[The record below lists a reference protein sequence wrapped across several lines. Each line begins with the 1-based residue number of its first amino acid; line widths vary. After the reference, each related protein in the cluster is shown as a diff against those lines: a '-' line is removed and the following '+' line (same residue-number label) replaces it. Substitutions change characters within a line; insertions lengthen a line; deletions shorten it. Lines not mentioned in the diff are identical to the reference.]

1 MDDGLTR
8 LDKAPVAAVVIGAD
22 LSPADRAAVETGVLR
37 QALQHKAG
45 DLEEMV
51 AQRTR
56 ALKEAL
62 TGLQASEE
70 RFQLA
75 LRGANDGLWDWNLL
89 TNSIYLSPRWKSML
103 GYGEAEFSSNLEG
116 IRSLIQRDDLRR
128 AVQQLREIREGRE
141 QFEMELRLR
150 HKDGHYVDIL
160 SRAFPIHDADGRVI
174 RLVGTHVDISE
185 HKRLER
191 SLRQAATVFMSTH
204 EAIVITDTESRITA
218 INPAF
223 TAITGYEESDIRGLP
238 MSVLKSCRHDPE
250 FYRSIWEAVQDTGFW
265 QGEIWNRR
273 KCGEVYPQWSTISAV
288 RDDAGRIINYVGVFT
303 DITQVKQSEFLLEH
317 QAHHDALTDL
327 PNRLLLLSRLEHA
340 VTHGRRNNHAG
351 AVLFLD
357 LDRFKTV
364 NDSLGHPAGDELLI
378 LAVQRLRGA
387 LRAADTLAR
396 LGGDEFVVVL
406 EDIHH
411 PQDTARVARNLI
423 AALSDKP
430 FLLAG
435 GHEVFIGVS
444 IGVSLF
450 PADGEN
456 ADALIQHADAALYEA
471 KASGKKTYRFYSAA
485 LTEAANA
492 RLEMEA
498 RLRHAHEHGEFV
510 LHYQPQVSIAGKQV
524 KGVESLLRWQHPERG
539 LLAPSEF
546 IPLAEET
553 GMIVPLGE
561 WVLRQACEQMNA
573 WLAAGRQIETI
584 AVNLSVR
591 QFHEPGIVEMVR
603 SILAATGLPGHRL
616 ELEIP
621 ESAFLQ
627 QGEAAALKMVAL
639 KELGVQVAIDAFG
652 TGASLRYLKMHVAD
666 RVKIDH
672 SLISDMLDD
681 PADIEIVAAIICLA
695 RNLGL
700 RVVAEGVETQAQ
712 FDFLTA
718 ELCDAVQGYLF
729 CRPVPAEEVT
739 AWFGGTAVPE
749 AVSA

>member
-8 LDKAPVAAVVIGAD
+8 HNKAPVTALAPGTELPPEDRAAAGAD
-22 LSPADRAAVETGVLR
+22 L
-37 QALQHKAG
+37 LQHKPG
-45 DLEEMV
+45 ELEEMV

-56 ALKEAL
+56 ALEEAL
-62 TGLQASEE
+62 TGLQESEE

-75 LRGANDGLWDWNLL
+75 LRGANDGLWDWNLQ
-89 TNSIYLSPRWKSML
+89 TGSIYLSPRWKSML
-103 GYGEAEFSSNLEG
+103 GYGETELSD
-116 IRSLIQRDDLRR
+116 SLDAVRGLIHRDDLRR
-128 AVQQLREIREGRE
+128 AMHQLREIWRGRT

-150 HKDGHYVDIL
+150 HKDGHYSDIL
-160 SRAFPIHDADGRVI
+160 SRGFPIHDADGRVI

-185 HKRLER
+185 HKQLER

-204 EAIVITDTESRITA
+204 EGVVITDTESRITA

-238 MSVLKSCRHDPE
+238 MSVLKSCRHDPD
-250 FYRSIWEAVQDTGFW
+250 FYRSIWEAVQSSGFW

-340 VTHGRRNNHAG
+340 VTHGRRSNHAG

-396 LGGDEFVVVL
+396 LGGDEFVVIL

-411 PQDTARVARNLI
+411 PEDAARVARNLI
-423 AALSDKP
+423 AAMSDKP

-435 GHEVFIGVS
+435 GHEVFIGAS
-444 IGVSLF
+444 IGISLF

-456 ADALIQHADAALYEA
+456 ADSLIQHADAALYEA
-471 KASGKKTYRFYSAA
+471 KANGKKTYRFYSAA
-485 LTEAANA
+485 LTATANA

-498 RLRHAHEHGEFV
+498 RLRHALECSEFV
-510 LHYQPQVSIAGKQV
+510 LHYQPQVTVASKHV
-524 KGVESLLRWQHPERG
+524 KGVEALLRWRHPERG

-546 IPLAEET
+546 ISLAEET

-561 WVLRQACEQMNA
+561 WVLREACGQMNA
-573 WLAAGRQIETI
+573 WLAAGKEIETM

-591 QFHEPGIVEMVR
+591 QFHEPGIIDMVR
-603 SILAATGLPGHRL
+603 NVLAGTGLPSQRL

-627 QGEAAALKMVAL
+627 HGDAAALKMTAL

-652 TGASLRYLKMHVAD
+652 TGASLRYLKMHVAN

-700 RVVAEGVETQAQ
+700 RVLAEGVETQAQ
-712 FDFLTA
+712 FDFLAA

-729 CRPVPAEEVT
+729 SHPVPPEEAA
-739 AWFGGTAVPE
+739 AWFGQKSTAL
-749 AVSA
+749 ASGA